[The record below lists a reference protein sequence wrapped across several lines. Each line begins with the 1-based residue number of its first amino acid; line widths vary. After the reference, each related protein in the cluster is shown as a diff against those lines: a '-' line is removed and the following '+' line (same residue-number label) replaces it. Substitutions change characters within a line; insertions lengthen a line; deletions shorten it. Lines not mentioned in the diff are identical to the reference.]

1 MSVTW
6 RALGAQLTTELAA
19 AGHDSPQIDARR
31 IVEAASGRDGAEY
44 HDILDDPA
52 PERGVAALDRLAARR
67 IEGEP
72 LQYVVGRWG
81 FRSLDLFVDP
91 RVLIPRPETE
101 IVAGYAMDELDRQG
115 VGRRTV
121 ADLGTGSGAIALSIA
136 LERPRAEVW
145 ATDSSAAAL
154 DVARANLAGTGRA
167 AARVTLVQGS
177 WFEALP
183 EHLRGALDLVVSN
196 PPYVAADE
204 ELPSVVADW
213 EPVSALVAGPDGLE
227 DVEAVLRGVTR
238 WLAPGGSVVV
248 ELAPHQAP
256 RATGVAIEVGLVD
269 VRVRPDLAGRDR
281 AVIARAPS

>member
-1 MSVTW
+1 M
-6 RALGAQLTTELAA
+6 
-19 AGHDSPQIDARR
+19 
-31 IVEAASGRDGAEY
+31 EAASGRGGAEY
-44 HDILDDPA
+44 HDALDDQA

-145 ATDSSAAAL
+145 ATDS
-154 DVARANLAGTGRA
+154 
-167 AARVTLVQGS
+167 
-177 WFEALP
+177 
-183 EHLRGALDLVVSN
+183 
-196 PPYVAADE
+196 
-204 ELPSVVADW
+204 
-213 EPVSALVAGPDGLE
+213 
-227 DVEAVLRGVTR
+227 
-238 WLAPGGSVVV
+238 
-248 ELAPHQAP
+248 
-256 RATGVAIEVGLVD
+256 
-269 VRVRPDLAGRDR
+269 
-281 AVIARAPS
+281 

>member
-1 MSVTW
+1 MSPTW
-6 RALGAQLTTELAA
+6 RELGTRLTADLAA
-19 AGHDSPQIDARR
+19 AGHDSPHVDARR

-44 HDILDDPA
+44 HDALDDQA

-101 IVAGYAMDELDRQG
+101 TVAGYAMEELDRQG
-115 VGRRTV
+115 VSHPTV

-136 LERPRAEVW
+136 RERPQAEVW

-177 WFEALP
+177 WFDALP

-204 ELPSVVADW
+204 ELPPIVADW
-213 EPVSALVAGPDGLE
+213 EPLGALVAGPDGLA
-227 DVEAVLRGVTR
+227 DVEAVLLGAAF